1 MEETLK
7 DILPEGNVNLVLSED
22 GSGKGAAL
30 VAAVASKH
38 KPDYTQWKLCGHNVN
53 ITEKDVD
60 WYQLNY
66 SWWAHCKLYE
76 NLTLSLKALVLVLN
90 IAFSY
95 DLEMKTREQNGN
107 NKRTEIE
114 RFDWLIERIQTRVAF
129 GWLSKRSGEKTQ
141 ELSRNQSNFA
151 LTSYC
156 KKIGQSNN
164 ACSILG
170 FSLAGKRRGHGL
182 TFFVNWLIKKITNT
196 YQNHFS
202 RSYENRSDNLV

>member
-7 DILPEGNVNLVLSED
+7 DILPEGNVTLVLSED

-60 WYQLNY
+60 WYQPNY

-76 NLTLSLKALVLVLN
+76 KLTLSLMALFLVLN
-90 IAFSY
+90 RAIFVWPWNENSPT
-95 DLEMKTREQNGN
+95 KQKQQTNGN
-107 NKRTEIE
+107 GAIWLVYRTDTNARGFSLVKRTLGWKNFIPKNFLEIN
-114 RFDWLIERIQTRVAF
+114 RY
-129 GWLSKRSGEKTQ
+129 
-141 ELSRNQSNFA
+141 FA

-156 KKIGQSNN
+156 NTIGQSNN
-164 ACSILG
+164 AFSILG
-170 FSLAGKRRGHGL
+170 FSLAGKGRGHVL
-182 TFFVNWLIKKITNT
+182 TFLSIGW
-196 YQNHFS
+196 
-202 RSYENRSDNLV
+202 

>member
-7 DILPEGNVNLVLSED
+7 DILPEGNVTLVLSED

-76 NLTLSLKALVLVLN
+76 KLTLSLKALFLVPNKAIFVWPWNENSRTKQKQQTNGKLRSDVILQN
-90 IAFSY
+90 DWPI
-95 DLEMKTREQNGN
+95 EQCLLH
-107 NKRTEIE
+107 I
-114 RFDWLIERIQTRVAF
+114 RVSF
-129 GWLSKRSGEKTQ
+129 G
-141 ELSRNQSNFA
+141 
-151 LTSYC
+151 
-156 KKIGQSNN
+156 
-164 ACSILG
+164 
-170 FSLAGKRRGHGL
+170 GKRKRPCFDLFIPWL
-182 TFFVNWLIKKITNT
+182 TKQITNT
-196 YQNHFS
+196 YRNHFS
-202 RSYENRSDNLV
+202 RSYEKRSDNLV

>member
-7 DILPEGNVNLVLSED
+7 DILPEGNVTLVLSED

-76 NLTLSLKALVLVLN
+76 KLTLSLKALFLVPNKAIFVWPLN
-90 IAFSY
+90 ENSRT
-95 DLEMKTREQNGN
+95 KQKQQRNGN
-107 NKRTEIE
+107 RAI
-114 RFDWLIERIQTRVAF
+114 WLV

-141 ELSRNQSNFA
+141 ELSRNQS
-151 LTSYC
+151 
-156 KKIGQSNN
+156 
-164 ACSILG
+164 ILRSDVILQNDWPIEQCLLHIRVFFG
-170 FSLAGKRRGHGL
+170 GKRKRPCFDLFIH
-182 TFFVNWLIKKITNT
+182 WLIDLKQITNT
-196 YQNHFS
+196 YRNHFS
-202 RSYENRSDNLV
+202 RSYEKRSDNLV

>member
-7 DILPEGNVNLVLSED
+7 DILPEGNVSLVLSED

-76 NLTLSLKALVLVLN
+76 KLTLSLMALFLVLN
-90 IAFSY
+90 RAIFVWPWNENSPT
-95 DLEMKTREQNGN
+95 KQKQQTNGN
-107 NKRTEIE
+107 GAIWLVYRTDTNARGFSLVKRTLGWKNFIPKNFLEIN
-114 RFDWLIERIQTRVAF
+114 RY
-129 GWLSKRSGEKTQ
+129 
-141 ELSRNQSNFA
+141 FA

-156 KKIGQSNN
+156 NTIGQSNN
-164 ACSILG
+164 AFSILG
-170 FSLAGKRRGHGL
+170 FSLARKGRGHVL
-182 TFFVNWLIKKITNT
+182 TFLFIGW
-196 YQNHFS
+196 
-202 RSYENRSDNLV
+202 

>member
-7 DILPEGNVNLVLSED
+7 DILPEGNVSLVLSED

-76 NLTLSLKALVLVLN
+76 KLTLSLKALFLVLN
-90 IAFSY
+90 RAIFVWPWNENSRT
-95 DLEMKTREQNGN
+95 KQKQQTNGN
-107 NKRTEIE
+107 GAIWLVYRTDTNARGFSLVKRTLGWKNFIPKNFLEIN
-114 RFDWLIERIQTRVAF
+114 RY
-129 GWLSKRSGEKTQ
+129 
-141 ELSRNQSNFA
+141 FA

-156 KKIGQSNN
+156 NTIGQSNN
-164 ACSILG
+164 AFAILG
-170 FSLAGKRRGHGL
+170 FSLAGKGRGHVL
-182 TFFVNWLIKKITNT
+182 TFLSIGW
-196 YQNHFS
+196 
-202 RSYENRSDNLV
+202 